1 MSVFL
6 KLFLPSLLSSSY
18 PLSLVF
24 PATAI
29 GQS

>member
-1 MSVFL
+1 MSVIL
-6 KLFLPSLLSSSY
+6 KLFLPSLLGSSY